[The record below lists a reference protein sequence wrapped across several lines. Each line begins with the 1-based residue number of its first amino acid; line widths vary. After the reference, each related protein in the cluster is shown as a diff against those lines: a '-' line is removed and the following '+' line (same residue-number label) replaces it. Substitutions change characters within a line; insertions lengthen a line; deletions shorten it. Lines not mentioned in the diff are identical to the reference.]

1 MESPT
6 GSSDNTN
13 TITKKLIN
21 DMNLDVVQ
29 NIDELL
35 ANTSI
40 EPAFKAFAVAKADS
54 YLGHIDE
61 VVDLISNAN
70 MKNEREAWLCYM
82 AYLMIGYTEH
92 AKNVLATIFD
102 ADVNKDLEKKDLV
115 EEEVVEEVEGVE
127 EEEGVEAEGA
137 VEEEEAVEGV
147 EAVKGVEEEEGV
159 ETSEEAGE
167 AVETSEEAG
176 EAEEAS
182 VPAGP
187 VSSSAVPVDV
197 PETSRNNSLLGERA
211 TNISVP
217 EDNSTENPD
226 TEKTGHTNNLHENP
240 VNETNPKQS
249 GGTRRKSKN
258 MKRKSKK
265 ARKAKKARKP

>member
-147 EAVKGVEEEEGV
+147 EEEEGV

-182 VPAGP
+182 VPAES

-226 TEKTGHTNNLHENP
+226 TEKTGHTNNLNENP